1 VKAAGYFA
9 GDKLVHGSAPDG
21 VSLETMPAAY
31 GHLARMAREL
41 GISDARAL
49 TIQTERGLLAF
60 FSEGDACL
68 AVLHEG
74 RRFAPGVRERLV
86 ILLRELMRG

>member
-1 VKAAGYFA
+1 
-9 GDKLVHGSAPDG
+9 

-31 GHLARMAREL
+31 SHLARMAREL

-60 FSEGDACL
+60 FSEGEACL

-86 ILLRELMRG
+86 IILRELMRG